1 MRLKPTGVGHF
12 IGFLQEKPMEGAK
25 ILQALKEC
33 HGKANPGSRGKLF
46 DVQFVAK
53 LTILFQFFH
62 HLTFCLQK
70 IVHLNSLNCFMYSAL
85 ESAFNS
91 HLAMRGCAVDIGA
104 IVEAND
110 YEAIKGFFAINP
122 AEIIVE
128 GSPERVSALTIHPF
142 SFLTLLL
149 SSQFVPVPALRS
161 PLDTRRKSSIE
172 RKLVFE
178 PGPQNEGS
186 AVAFSSSSS
195 SSSSSSTS
203 FSVPR
208 FVAMSSS
215 GGGGILCL
223 DVASMP
229 LDATEPR
236 LELELR
242 AADNIVAVATS
253 NTSSPPPPPSSP
265 PASASAS
272 ASVLL
277 EQRNAALELE
287 LEQLRAL
294 VAATSPVR
302 TARKKSK
309 KAAEAAESVETPTKK
324 SRK

>member
-1 MRLKPTGVGHF
+1 MLTVKETDTRIWRELRLSRPVPSPTREYG
-12 IGFLQEKPMEGAK
+12 E
-25 ILQALKEC
+25 
-33 HGKANPGSRGKLF
+33 
-46 DVQFVAK
+46 
-53 LTILFQFFH
+53 
-62 HLTFCLQK
+62 
-70 IVHLNSLNCFMYSAL
+70 
-85 ESAFNS
+85 
-91 HLAMRGCAVDIGA
+91 GCAVDIGA

-110 YEAIKGFFAINP
+110 HEAIKGFFAINP

-161 PLDTRRKSSIE
+161 PLDTWRISSIE

-195 SSSSSSTS
+195 SSSTS

-208 FVAMSSS
+208 FVAMPSS

-253 NTSSPPPPPSSP
+253 NTSSPPPPTPSSP

-272 ASVLL
+272 ASMLL
-277 EQRNAALELE
+277 EQRNAAMELE
-287 LEQLRAL
+287 LVQLRAL
-294 VAATSPVR
+294 VAATSPVHS
-302 TARKKSK
+302 AKKVQGSCRGSRVGGNPNK
-309 KAAEAAESVETPTKK
+309 EIAEIASFPSWLLT
-324 SRK
+324 